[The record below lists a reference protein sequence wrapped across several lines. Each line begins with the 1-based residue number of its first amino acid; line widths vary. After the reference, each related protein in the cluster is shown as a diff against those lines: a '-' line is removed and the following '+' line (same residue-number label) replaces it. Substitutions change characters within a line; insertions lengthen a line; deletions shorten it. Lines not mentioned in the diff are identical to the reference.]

1 MSQRTFTVVV
11 RKEENLYI
19 AECLEVGTI
28 DQGETIEAAIAGVRT
43 ATELYLQEFPVPETT
58 PHYITNIEV
67 SCA

>member
-11 RKEENLYI
+11 RKEEDLYI

-28 DQGETIEAAIAGVRT
+28 DQGETIEAAIAGVRA
-43 ATELYLQEFPVPETT
+43 ATELYLQEFPAPETT